1 MDRGFSLQS
10 MATVHEVS
18 KSHTWLRLSLHTQH
32 SIVCICYIF
41 FIHSSI
47 DGCLLHCFHTLA
59 IVTSAAVNIGVHI
72 SFQIHVFMF
81 SRWICRSGTARSY
94 GSSIL
99 FFFFLVISILFSIVA
114 APIYSPVN
122 GVQVFSFLQIFSNIY
137 YFLSTVQS
145 LNRVRL
151 FAIPW
156 TTVCQAFLSITNSWS
171 LLKLMSIES
180 LMPSNRLILCYSLLL
195 PPSTFPSIRVFSDES
210 VLCLRWPKYWS
221 FSFSISPSSA
231 YSDWFPLGWT
241 G

>member
-1 MDRGFSLQS
+1 
-10 MATVHEVS
+10 
-18 KSHTWLRLSLHTQH
+18 
-32 SIVCICYIF
+32 
-41 FIHSSI
+41 
-47 DGCLLHCFHTLA
+47 
-59 IVTSAAVNIGVHI
+59 
-72 SFQIHVFMF
+72 MF
-81 SRWICRSGTARSY
+81 SCSLDEYAEVEQLGHMAV
-94 GSSIL
+94 L
-99 FFFFLVISILFSIVA
+99 FFFFFLVISILFSIVA

-231 YSDWFPLGWT
+231 YSD
-241 G
+241 